1 MRHGL
6 GRLIVA
12 AYAVFALSATARAGF
27 QIATMLDRAPL
38 AYLLSAFAALVY
50 CVATVSIA
58 RASLLSRR
66 VALVAVG
73 IELVGVLAVGTATL
87 VDPSAFPDATVWSG
101 FGSGYGYLPLV
112 LPVVGLAYLLRSRRR
127 PGGPGPRQGEES
139 GGATSSERP

>member
-12 AYAVFALSATARAGF
+12 AYAIFALSATARAGY
-27 QIATMLDRAPL
+27 QIVTMFDRAPL
-38 AYLLSAFAALVY
+38 AYGLSAFAAVVY

-58 RASLLSRR
+58 RASTASRR

-73 IELVGVLAVGTATL
+73 IELVGVVSVGVATL
-87 VDPSAFPDATVWSG
+87 VDSQDFPDATVWSG

-112 LPVVGLAYLLRSRRR
+112 LPVVGLLYLLRSRRH
-127 PGGPGPRQGEES
+127 P
-139 GGATSSERP
+139 A